1 MPRYDLHCHS
11 TYSDGLLP
19 PAAVVARAAERGV
32 DVLALTDHD
41 VVDGLPE
48 AIAAARDAGIVL
60 VCGSELSVTWRDNT
74 IHVIALRI
82 DPDNAILL
90 EGLATIR
97 GGRGERARLMGEGL
111 AAAGIDGAYEGAR
124 RYVTNVDLVSRT
136 PFARYLVEA
145 GHARNARDCFD
156 RYLTHGKP
164 GYVAHAWASLTEAID
179 WIHAAGGQAVIAH
192 PGRYRVSPA
201 GMRKLLSEFADTG
214 GDGIEILS
222 PSHTPAQYAEF
233 ATHAR
238 VLGLRGSCGSDW
250 HGPGENWMDF
260 GDLPDLPASVV
271 PIWKDW

>member
-41 VVDGLPE
+41 IVDGLPE
-48 AIAAARDAGIVL
+48 ALVAARDAGIVL

-82 DPDNAILL
+82 DPDNATLL
-90 EGLATIR
+90 EGLASIR
-97 GGRGERARLMGEGL
+97 GGRGERARLMAEGL
-111 AAAGIDGAYEGAR
+111 AAAGIDGAYEGAM

-136 PFARYLVEA
+136 HFARYLVEA

-164 GYVAHAWASLTEAID
+164 GYVAHAWASLP
-179 WIHAAGGQAVIAH
+179 AGDRLDPCGRRAGRDRAPRPLSRE
-192 PGRYRVSPA
+192 PGRHAQVA
-201 GMRKLLSEFADTG
+201 F
-214 GDGIEILS
+214 GI
-222 PSHTPAQYAEF
+222 
-233 ATHAR
+233 R
-238 VLGLRGSCGSDW
+238 R
-250 HGPGENWMDF
+250 HGR
-260 GDLPDLPASVV
+260 
-271 PIWKDW
+271 

>member
-11 TYSDGLLP
+11 TYSDGVLP

-48 AIAAARDAGIVL
+48 ALAAARDAGITL

-74 IHVIALRI
+74 IHVLALHS
-82 DPDNAILL
+82 DPDNDTLL
-90 EGLATIR
+90 EGLAAIR
-97 GGRGERARLMGEGL
+97 GGRGERARLMAEGL
-111 AAAGIDGAYEGAR
+111 AAAGIVGAYEGAM
-124 RYVTNVDLVSRT
+124 RYVTNVDLISRT
-136 PFARYLVEA
+136 HFARYLVEA

-156 RYLTHGKP
+156 RYLTQGKP
-164 GYVAHAWASLTEAID
+164 GYVAHAWASMPQAID

-192 PGRYRVSPA
+192 PGRYRVSPI
-201 GMRKLLSEFADTG
+201 GMRKLLSEFAETG

-222 PSHTPAQYAEF
+222 PSHTPAQYTEF

-250 HGPGENWMDF
+250 HGPGENWMDL
-260 GDLPDLPASVV
+260 GDLPDLPGSVV
-271 PIWKDW
+271 PIWKNW